1 MKSNRWQII
10 IILSALL
17 SFNHLFAQELTKEE
31 MAAQANAKVLS
42 LNLSGKKDIS
52 VILPTL
58 HTYVNL
64 QSLDLSGSFIQNE
77 DLALIHNPKLSFLS
91 VANTI
96 INSDGIAYIGRLSQL
111 RSLNMEGTF
120 INDSALPMIAKL
132 NSLERLDLGRTNVT
146 DNGIK
151 SLKNSRIS
159 RLDLTSL
166 KITDEGMKTIGT
178 MENLRELH
186 LWNTKIAAVD
196 LNSFQSLKSLTVLTL
211 AGTEIGNEGVR
222 YISKLPSLKSDR
234 LCPSGEF
241 ILDKN
246 HRPCLR
252 IFSRKSDDRSF
263 KSERNKDYPKGN
275 WLSK

>member
-10 IILSALL
+10 IILSVLL
-17 SFNHLFAQELTKEE
+17 SFNQLFAQELTKEE
-31 MAAQANAKVLS
+31 IAAQANAKVLS

-77 DLALIHNPKLSFLS
+77 DLVLIHNPKLSFLS

-96 INSDGIAYIGRLSQL
+96 INSDGIAYIGKFPQL

-120 INDSALPMIAKL
+120 INDSALLLIAKL
-132 NSLERLDLGRTNVT
+132 NNLERLDIGRTNVT

-196 LNSFQSLKSLTVLTL
+196 LNSFQNLK
-211 AGTEIGNEGVR
+211 
-222 YISKLPSLKSDR
+222 D
-234 LCPSGEF
+234 
-241 ILDKN
+241 
-246 HRPCLR
+246 
-252 IFSRKSDDRSF
+252 
-263 KSERNKDYPKGN
+263 
-275 WLSK
+275 